1 VQGSV
6 ASENPGVSRVL
17 DPEAAHLAALHRLA
31 DFRGQE
37 VLELGCGEGRLTVG
51 IARDAAYVLAFDP
64 DKEAV
69 ERARR
74 SLPSELA
81 QRVTYRV
88 ASGKE
93 IEIEPASFDMVV
105 FSWSL

>member
-1 VQGSV
+1 M
-6 ASENPGVSRVL
+6 R
-17 DPEAAHLAALHRLA
+17 RLG
-31 DFRGQE
+31 DFRGRR

-64 DKEAV
+64 EAEDV

-74 SLPSELA
+74 SLLQELRE
-81 QRVTYRV
+81 RVNYRV

-93 IEIEPASFDMVV
+93 INVEPHSFDLTV